1 MTIMNNLNQNT
12 LYPWAGKLSIYEY
25 IASALDGQ
33 GRLTDA
39 RLPDDEEYWAGHA
52 VRWVAGGLDGT
63 FSHHTAGQT
72 DTAKVQALVQLLVKQ
87 SRSPGNKTRRAT
99 YLRLMQED
107 VLSVIDP
114 LVESLRE
121 HPGVVIPNLYQE
133 AEWFARFGAHRNV
146 VKLGIALLGQ
156 FETERHRELIV
167 TLGKHDEFT
176 LYSAVAIRGSL
187 DRANETL
194 FELAKDVDG
203 WGKIQ
208 LVERL
213 EPQTQEIQDWLL
225 RHGCRNSVMNEYL
238 AFYCARNGGLAEA
251 LSQASVD
258 PELYDGA
265 GVILSALLA
274 GGPAEDID
282 DYEDAASAVSDF
294 LRHSQTMC
302 ATVAQLTVMTDI
314 YDFLNEE
321 GQRWEWRYERG
332 WSGDLREACKR
343 LCENVIR
350 DEKWPANVWESI
362 RSQDSAVRQHAICA
376 AKQLRMDIWEELFGQ
391 LQVHPLD
398 SGLYYQLAQTDVPER
413 MDCLV
418 RYAEAHLPLEE
429 IASGPKDEIGYG
441 EQYAPHQCL
450 QSLLQALDVFE
461 GYGTKLIAAGLRSPA
476 TMNRNMA
483 LKCLETWP
491 LPVWGEEV
499 TAALQELAASEPNEQ
514 VKERIAKLWQEK
526 ELTAWPTKS

>member
-1 MTIMNNLNQNT
+1 MTMMNSFNQNT
-12 LYPWAGKLSIYEY
+12 LYPWAGKPSIYEY
-25 IASALDGQ
+25 IVSALDDE
-33 GRLTDA
+33 GRLRDA
-39 RLPDDEEYWAGHA
+39 KLPDDEEYWAGHA
-52 VRWVAGGLDGT
+52 VRWVAGGMDGT
-63 FSHHTAGQT
+63 FSHHAGGQA

-99 YLRLMQED
+99 YLKLMQEE

-114 LVESLRE
+114 LLESLRE
-121 HPGVVIPNLYQE
+121 HPGVVIPKLYQE
-133 AEWFARFGAHRNV
+133 AECFARYGAHRNV

-156 FETERHRELIV
+156 FETERHRELVV

-187 DRANETL
+187 EHANETL
-194 FELAKDVDG
+194 FELAKAVDG

-213 EPQTQEIQDWLL
+213 EPQTQEIRDWLL

-238 AFYCARNGGLAEA
+238 ACYCARNGGLAEA
-251 LSQASVD
+251 LAHASVD
-258 PELYDGA
+258 LELYDGA

-274 GGPAEDID
+274 GGPAENID
-282 DYEDAASAVSDF
+282 DYEDAALAVSDF

-302 ATVAQLTVMTDI
+302 INVAQLSVVTDI
-314 YDFLNEE
+314 YDFLNED
-321 GQRWEWRYERG
+321 GQRWERRYARG

-343 LCENVIR
+343 LCDNVIR
-350 DEKWPANVWESI
+350 DEGWPAKVWEGI
-362 RSQDSAVRQHAICA
+362 RSQNSTMRQHAIHA
-376 AKQLRMDIWEELFGQ
+376 AKRLRMDIWEVLFGQ
-391 LQVHPLD
+391 LPEHPLD
-398 SGLYYQLAQTDVPER
+398 SHLYYQLAQTEEPER
-413 MDCLV
+413 MDRLV
-418 RYAEAHLPLEE
+418 RYAEAHLPLDE
-429 IASGPKDEIGYG
+429 IASGPQDEIGYG
-441 EQYAPHQCL
+441 EPYAPHQCL

-461 GYGTKLIAAGLRSPA
+461 GRGTKLVVAGLRSPA

-499 TAALQELAASEPNEQ
+499 TAALQELTVSEPNEQ
-514 VKERIAKLWQEK
+514 VKERIAKLLQEK
-526 ELTAWPTKS
+526 ELTAWLIKS

>member
-1 MTIMNNLNQNT
+1 MMNSFNQNT
-12 LYPWAGKLSIYEY
+12 LYPWAGKPSIYEY
-25 IASALDGQ
+25 IVSALDDE
-33 GRLTDA
+33 GRLRDA
-39 RLPDDEEYWAGHA
+39 KLPDDEEYWAGHA
-52 VRWVAGGLDGT
+52 VRWVAGGMDGT
-63 FSHHTAGQT
+63 FSHHAGGQA

-99 YLRLMQED
+99 YLKLMQEE

-114 LVESLRE
+114 LLESLRE
-121 HPGVVIPNLYQE
+121 RPGVVIPKLYQE
-133 AEWFARFGAHRNV
+133 AEWFARYGAHRNV

-156 FETERHRELIV
+156 FETERHRELVV

-187 DRANETL
+187 EHANETL
-194 FELAKDVDG
+194 FELAKAVDG

-213 EPQTQEIQDWLL
+213 EPQTQEIRDWLL

-238 AFYCARNGGLAEA
+238 ACYCARNGGLAEA
-251 LSQASVD
+251 LAHASVD
-258 PELYDGA
+258 LELYDGA

-274 GGPAEDID
+274 GGPAENID
-282 DYEDAASAVSDF
+282 DYEDAALAVSDF

-302 ATVAQLTVMTDI
+302 INVAQLSVVMDI
-314 YDFLNEE
+314 YDFLNED
-321 GQRWEWRYERG
+321 GKRWERRYDRG

-343 LCENVIR
+343 LCDNVIR
-350 DEKWPANVWESI
+350 DEGWPAKVWEGI
-362 RSQDSAVRQHAICA
+362 RSQDSTMRQHAIHA
-376 AKQLRMDIWEELFGQ
+376 AKRLRMDIWEVLFGQ
-391 LQVHPLD
+391 LPEHPLD
-398 SGLYYQLAQTDVPER
+398 SHLYYQLAQTEEPER
-413 MDCLV
+413 MDRLV
-418 RYAEAHLPLEE
+418 RYAEAHLPLDE
-429 IASGPKDEIGYG
+429 IASGPQDEIGYG
-441 EQYAPHQCL
+441 EPYAPHQCL

-461 GYGTKLIAAGLRSPA
+461 GRGTKLVAAGLRSPA

-499 TAALQELAASEPNEQ
+499 TAALQELTVSEPNEQ
-514 VKERIAKLWQEK
+514 VKERIAKLLQEK
-526 ELTAWPTKS
+526 ELTAWLIKS

>member
-1 MTIMNNLNQNT
+1 MTMMNIFNQNT
-12 LYPWAGKLSIYEY
+12 LYPWAGKLSIYEF
-25 IASALDGQ
+25 IVSALDEQ
-33 GRLTDA
+33 GRLNDA
-39 RLPDDEEYWAGHA
+39 GLPDDDEYWAGHS
-52 VRWVAGGLDGT
+52 VRWVAGGMDGT
-63 FSHHTAGQT
+63 FSHHTGGQA

-87 SRSPGNKTRRAT
+87 SRDPGSKTRRAT
-99 YLRLMQED
+99 YLKLMQED

-114 LVESLRE
+114 LLESLRE

-133 AEWFARFGAHRNV
+133 AEWFARSGAHRNV

-156 FETERHRELIV
+156 FETERHRDLVV

-187 DRANETL
+187 DNANETL
-194 FELAKDVDG
+194 FELAKNVDG

-213 EPQTQEIQDWLL
+213 EPQTQEIRDWLL

-238 AFYCARNGGLAEA
+238 ACYCARNGGLAEA

-258 PELYDGA
+258 LELYDGA
-265 GVILSALLA
+265 GVILSALLS
-274 GGPAEDID
+274 GGPAENID
-282 DYEDAASAVSDF
+282 DYEDAASAVGDF

-302 ATVAQLTVMTDI
+302 VTAAQLAVVTDI
-314 YDFLNEE
+314 YDFLNED
-321 GQRWEWRYERG
+321 GQRWEQRYDKG

-350 DEKWPANVWESI
+350 NEEWPSKIWEGI
-362 RSQDSAVRQHAICA
+362 RSQDSAALQHAIYA
-376 AKQLRMDIWEELFGQ
+376 AKRLNMDIWEELFGQ
-391 LQVHPLD
+391 LRKHPLD
-398 SGLYYQLAQTDVPER
+398 SHLYYELAHTDEPER
-413 MDCLV
+413 MYRLIG
-418 RYAEAHLPLEE
+418 YAEAHLPLEE

-441 EQYAPHQCL
+441 EHYGSHQCL

-461 GYGTKLIAAGLRSPA
+461 GQGTKLIATGLRSPA

-483 LKCLETWP
+483 LKCLEAWP
-491 LPVWGEEV
+491 LPDWGEGV
-499 TAALQELAASEPNEQ
+499 TAALQELIACEPNEQ
-514 VKERIAKLWQEK
+514 VKERIAKLLQEK
-526 ELTAWPTKS
+526 ELTAWLIKS

>member
-1 MTIMNNLNQNT
+1 MMSIFNQNT
-12 LYPWAGKLSIYEY
+12 LYPWAGKPSIYEY
-25 IASALDGQ
+25 IVSALGDQ
-33 GRLTDA
+33 GRLNDA
-39 RLPDDEEYWAGHA
+39 RLPDDDEYWAGHS
-52 VRWVAGGLDGT
+52 VRWVAGGMDGT
-63 FSHHTAGQT
+63 FSHHAGGQAE
-72 DTAKVQALVQLLVKQ
+72 TAKVQALVQLLVKQ
-87 SRSPGNKTRRAT
+87 SRSPGSKTRRAT
-99 YLRLMQED
+99 YLKLMQED

-114 LVESLRE
+114 LLESLRE

-133 AEWFARFGAHRNV
+133 AEWFARYGAHRNV

-156 FETERHRELIV
+156 FETERHRELVV

-187 DRANETL
+187 DNANETL
-194 FELAKDVDG
+194 FELAKNVDG

-213 EPQTQEIQDWLL
+213 EPQTQEIRDWLL

-238 AFYCARNGGLAEA
+238 ACYCARNGGLAEA

-258 PELYDGA
+258 LELYDGA
-265 GVILSALLA
+265 GVILSALLS

-282 DYEDAASAVSDF
+282 DYEDAASAVGDF

-302 ATVAQLTVMTDI
+302 VTASQLSVVTDI
-314 YDFLNEE
+314 YDFLNED
-321 GQRWEWRYERG
+321 GQRWEQRYERG

-350 DEKWPANVWESI
+350 NEEWPAKIWEGI
-362 RSQDSAVRQHAICA
+362 RSQDSAVRQHAIYA
-376 AKQLRMDIWEELFGQ
+376 AKRLRMDIWEELFEQ
-391 LQVHPLD
+391 LPEHPLD
-398 SGLYYQLAQTDVPER
+398 SHLYYELARTDEPER
-413 MDCLV
+413 MDRLV

-429 IASGPKDEIGYG
+429 IAGGPKDEIGYG
-441 EQYAPHQCL
+441 EQYGPHQCL

-461 GYGTKLIAAGLRSPA
+461 GHGTKLIAAGLLSPA

-483 LKCLETWP
+483 LKCLEVWP
-491 LPVWGEEV
+491 LPDWGEEV
-499 TAALQELAASEPNEQ
+499 ACALQELIASEPNEQ
-514 VKERIAKLWQEK
+514 VKERMAKLLQEK
-526 ELTAWPTKS
+526 ELTAWLIKS